1 MFGGRPIQTDDIAL
15 LLVSLPFWGIVICGV
30 RALRSMHPLYKQYGK
45 YTPFYL
51 HEGRF
56 IINKMRMWSLRPQL
70 FLARHIAFPVTA
82 IDRVLIG
89 CASDGDRYSMS
100 VRVRTKDGRVSPIY
114 WFSPGVYSPPK
125 CCTHRKPTS
134 KSPCTAPPRSSR
146 PCTSP
151 ARRQRKRNG
160 ARSCGSAVPR

>member
-114 WFSPGVYSPPK
+114 WFSPGVYSPAK
-125 CCTHRKPTS
+125 MLHAS
-134 KSPCTAPPRSSR
+134 KADIKVTMRRTAALLASMHLPCETAEEEEWR
-146 PCTSP
+146 PFLW
-151 ARRQRKRNG
+151 
-160 ARSCGSAVPR
+160 